1 MSKINSKLIEKA
13 CHDLCVEANTNYDEN
28 LYKIV
33 ENMYAAEKNDSTKNK
48 LANII
53 KNAQIAHENKRP
65 LCQDTGQVIVF
76 IYIGQQVQ
84 IEGDNINKAINKGIE
99 KAYKKNYYRQ
109 SVVKDA
115 LFNRN
120 NTNTNTP
127 AIIYTEFTDTDYIE
141 IKMMI
146 KGAGSENYSAMQ
158 MLKPTSTKE
167 EIFNFIKN
175 CLEQAGEKSCPPYVL
190 GIGVGGTAEKAL
202 LLSKEAFFE
211 KEQNTQQK
219 EFINELNQHL
229 QGLTNNIL
237 EIKLKTAPTHIA
249 CLPIGI
255 TINCHSCR
263 HSVCKI
269 TQNEIII
276 DKNNN
281 KFKTI
286 EDKNINLKEI
296 HTNDIE
302 EIRKLK
308 SGEEILLTGEVYTA
322 RDAATCK

>member
-1 MSKINSKLIEKA
+1 
-13 CHDLCVEANTNYDEN
+13 
-28 LYKIV
+28 
-33 ENMYAAEKNDSTKNK
+33 
-48 LANII
+48 
-53 KNAQIAHENKRP
+53 
-65 LCQDTGQVIVF
+65 
-76 IYIGQQVQ
+76 
-84 IEGDNINKAINKGIE
+84 
-99 KAYKKNYYRQ
+99 
-109 SVVKDA
+109 
-115 LFNRN
+115 
-120 NTNTNTP
+120 
-127 AIIYTEFTDTDYIE
+127 
-141 IKMMI
+141 MMI

-229 QGLTNNIL
+229 QDLTNNIL
-237 EIKLKTAPTHIA
+237 DIKLKTAPTHIA

-263 HSVCKI
+263 HSVCQI

-322 RDAATCK
+322 RDAAHEKLKKYFIETGTIPINLKNKIIFYAGPCPPNENEIIGPIGPTTSTRMDKYCEFMYENGVIATIGKGERSPIAISETKKYNAKYLTAQGGIACVLASCIKNAETIAYEELGTEAIRKLTIEKLPLKVEI